1 MTILMLPSSLRT
13 PQILTYFRVICFV
26 YHFTLSPTE
35 INQGC
40 SSEYS
45 CEAIHWNMRS
55 FSRLHH
61 WRQWLPLLWQPPTA
75 ISSPAE
81 LLIPFMKLLLKG
93 GGLSLVQVYEGYC
106 RSCEFMRVILSCLWH
121 CPALSSHVP
130 WDSEWAIW
138 SISAIPSQNHDPS
151 RRQHSSMD
159 ININRR
165 KLDYIFIEQNES
177 S

>member
-1 MTILMLPSSLRT
+1 MTILMPPSSLRT
-13 PQILTYFRVICFV
+13 PQILTYFCVICFV

-55 FSRLHH
+55 FSRLYH

-93 GGLSLVQVYEGYC
+93 GSLSLVQVYEGYC

-121 CPALSSHVP
+121 CPCPFFPCSLRLRVSNMVNLSHPFSKPWPKQKTALV
-130 WDSEWAIW
+130 
-138 SISAIPSQNHDPS
+138 
-151 RRQHSSMD
+151 
-159 ININRR
+159 
-165 KLDYIFIEQNES
+165 YGY
-177 S
+177 